1 MSRPLRFQDGPFT
14 AARHRQSRKWP
25 HGHVP
30 VFSQFS
36 QHKGAGPRAGE
47 GQGPRAPLL
56 GPGWAPWGS
65 QPSPGDPRPTAAA
78 PGLDTPGRG
87 SHRIRELGLNPPGGG
102 ACPLQERR
110 QGGPGAGEDSATAA
124 TVSGTP
130 AGLPR
135 TSGGPGGHGLCK
147 SVQIWV
153 PDSRPI
159 SQSDHLGGGG
169 GPLSLS
175 SLWAAPGFDLPVLK

>member
-110 QGGPGAGEDSATAA
+110 QGGRGLARTVPPLPPSREPLQGCHVLQGDPGATGSANPCR
-124 TVSGTP
+124 SGS
-130 AGLPR
+130 LI
-135 TSGGPGGHGLCK
+135 PG
-147 SVQIWV
+147 
-153 PDSRPI
+153 
-159 SQSDHLGGGG
+159 QSARVITWGGGEVPSPFLPS
-169 GPLSLS
+169 GPPLASIS
-175 SLWAAPGFDLPVLK
+175 PF